1 MAIIVRPLTARLI
14 DSAPEQGYG
23 LHRWLIKGSRMCQ
36 TSGVINPNKMYDLIA
51 KTVIAKGGEERP
63 HDIWQAINK
72 VLGSSFSGGAYEKQP
87 AWPEPD
93 LELIQDITLEAIER
107 YGERSVLDVLWDRS
121 PETLDGS
128 PGIEP
133 ETTAAIMRRLFPE
146 DALICAGLL
155 ASSTTTYELEKIAKN
170 LHKFQFVVPSPM
182 SAKTG
187 LTQQNKESGCC
198 LGNTGPRR
206 FLVTEF
212 DFKSTNDQGKPT
224 KWAPLIDQWQ
234 VRGATIQCAC
244 AAIIMRLMKAAP
256 LTMVVYSGKK
266 SLHAWWYCSGESEHE
281 GSRLHKFMVDA
292 VRLGADP
299 ATFTRSQ
306 FVRMPGAIRP
316 DTGRQQTVHYLDFK
330 HVEGVNK

>member
-1 MAIIVRPLTARLI
+1 MAIIKVKPLSAILV
-14 DSAPEQGYG
+14 DSAPEAGNG
-23 LHRWLIKGSRMCQ
+23 LHRWLIKGARECAKWRKTPEQ
-36 TSGVINPNKMYDLIA
+36 AYDLIA
-51 KTVIAKGGEERP
+51 STVVARGGEVIP
-63 HDIWQAINK
+63 HSIGQAITK
-72 VLGSSFSGGAYEKQP
+72 AYSQPFSGGTYERKP
-87 AWPEPD
+87 VWPEPD
-93 LELIQDITLEAIER
+93 LQLIQDITLEAIER
-107 YGERSVLDVLWDRS
+107 AGERSVLDLLWDRS
-121 PETLDGS
+121 PEKLDAS

-133 ETTAAIMRRLFPE
+133 ETTAAIMQRLFP
-146 DALICAGLL
+146 DNALICAGLL
-155 ASSTTTYELEKIAKN
+155 ASSTTTYELAKIAKN

-187 LTQQNKESGCC
+187 LTQQNKESGRC

-206 FLVTEF
+206 VLVTEF
-212 DFKSTNDQGKPT
+212 DFRQYNDKGERT
-224 KWAPLIDQWQ
+224 KYADLIDQWQ

-266 SLHAWWYCSGESEHE
+266 SLHAWWFCAGEPEQE
-281 GSRLHKFMVDA
+281 GSRLHKFMSDA

-316 DTGRQQTVHYLDFK
+316 DTGRQQTVHF
-330 HVEGVNK
+330 